1 MSKQVT
7 LTING
12 KQVIAPEGL
21 TVADAAKMAGIDIP
35 VFCHHPKLEP
45 VGMCRM
51 CLVEIGRPVRDRA
64 TGQFVLENGQPK
76 IQFMPKLET
85 ACTNRVEDGMVVL
98 TQSEKATDGQR
109 GTVEFLLT
117 SHPLDCPICDKG
129 GECPLQNLTMEHG
142 PGKSRFNYNE
152 KQHLDKMVPLGE
164 LIYLDRERCI
174 QCARCIRFQ
183 DEVAGEAVLGFDERG
198 RYTQII
204 SVSEPGF
211 DSVFSGNTTDI
222 CPVGALTTVDF
233 RFGARPWELK
243 AESSICTQCPVGC
256 NTTLNTRREAK
267 ADGEVVVKRV
277 MPRQNEEVNEI
288 WLCDKGRFAYHYT
301 EGKERLT
308 KPMIRKDEKLARAS
322 WDNAIKTAAE
332 NFVAKKKDFV
342 VLASGRLSNEDL
354 FNLKSLADT
363 AGGEAI
369 LYSDMGGG
377 ELTQLVG
384 VGAGT
389 NLGKMGKG
397 DAILVVASDL
407 YEEAPI
413 WWLRVKQA
421 ADRGATL
428 IVANPR
434 QTKLDRFAKYTI
446 RYAYGD
452 EIKTIHDFEK
462 KSKISDEFAKA
473 KNAVIFYGSEGLGVT
488 GTSALASACADLL
501 KETNHIG
508 NANNGLIGVWQRA
521 NDQGA
526 FEVGFRPVADLEK
539 ALKGKAVYIVGAD
552 PVGDDPNLAKALK
565 SAKFV
570 AVQELRETATTEIAD
585 VVLPAQAF
593 TERDGTVVSGE
604 RRVQRFYAAVAP
616 KGDSKP
622 DYAITSMLAKQ
633 MGVILQGTSASVVF
647 DILANSV
654 EAFNELTYEAL
665 AQVKEQWPIVGRNDV
680 YYGGTTYENTKGMG
694 VQLVPVA
701 QAGGSVK
708 IQKVRKEAALRPKD
722 KELLAVP
729 ANKLYDLGVT
739 VQTAE
744 FLDQR
749 IGETTVSMHPTTAKK
764 FEVEAGQTV
773 KVSFEGVQ
781 AEAVVKFDETIG
793 TGVVLVP
800 RSMGIAIHEPVVAR
814 VQAKTAAGK
823 VK

>member
-1 MSKQVT
+1 
-7 LTING
+7 
-12 KQVIAPEGL
+12 
-21 TVADAAKMAGIDIP
+21 
-35 VFCHHPKLEP
+35 
-45 VGMCRM
+45 
-51 CLVEIGRPVRDRA
+51 
-64 TGQFVLENGQPK
+64 
-76 IQFMPKLET
+76 
-85 ACTNRVEDGMVVL
+85 
-98 TQSEKATDGQR
+98 
-109 GTVEFLLT
+109 
-117 SHPLDCPICDKG
+117 
-129 GECPLQNLTMEHG
+129 MEHG

-183 DEVAGEAVLGFDERG
+183 DEVAGEAVLGFDDRG

-233 RFGARPWELK
+233 RFGARPWELQ

-267 ADGEVVVKRV
+267 AGGDVVVKRI

-308 KPMIRKDEKLARAS
+308 KPMVRKDEKLTRAS
-322 WDNAIKTAAE
+322 WDSAIKFAAE
-332 NFVAKKKDFV
+332 NFTANKKDFV

-501 KETNHIG
+501 KETGHIG

-526 FEVGFRPVADLEK
+526 FEVGFRPVADMEK
-539 ALKGKAVYIVGAD
+539 ALKNKAVYIVGAD

-565 SAKFV
+565 GAKFV
-570 AVQELRETATTEIAD
+570 AVQELRETATTEVAD
-585 VVLPAQAF
+585 VVFPAQAF
-593 TERDGTVVSGE
+593 TERDGTFVSGE

-647 DILANSV
+647 EILANSV

-665 AQVKEQWPIVGRNDV
+665 AQVKEQWPIVGRSDM

-708 IQKVRKEAALRPKD
+708 IQKVRKEAALRPKE

-744 FLDQR
+744 FLDGR
-749 IGETTVSMHPTTAKK
+749 IGETNVSMHPTTAKK
-764 FEVEAGQTV
+764 FGVEAGQTV
-773 KVSFEGVQ
+773 KLSFDGVQ
-781 AEAVVKFDETIG
+781 ADAIVKINETIG

-814 VQAKTAAGK
+814 VQAKAASGK
-823 VK
+823 AK